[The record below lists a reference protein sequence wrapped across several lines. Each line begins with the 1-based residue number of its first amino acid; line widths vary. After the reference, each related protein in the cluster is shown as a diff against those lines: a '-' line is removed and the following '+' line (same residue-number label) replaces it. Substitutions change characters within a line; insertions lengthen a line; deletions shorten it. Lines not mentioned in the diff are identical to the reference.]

1 MTAPATTTEPARA
14 PARRAAPGGPPA
26 PAPTPDPAGP
36 AAAGR
41 GLAGLFAH
49 ARQDLPASLVVFLV
63 ALPLCLGIAVASGAP
78 ALSGIVA
85 GVVGGLVVGVASGSH
100 LMVSGPAAGLTA
112 IVLAGIQQSGTFA
125 RFLPAVV
132 FGGVLQVVLGLVRGG
147 VIGYYFPSSVI
158 KGMLAAIGLTL
169 ILKQIPHAVGYD
181 ADYVG
186 DFSYVEPTGETT
198 FSAISHALQQIQPG
212 AVIVALLGLALLILW
227 PRTPLARVKLLPGP
241 LAVVVTGVAVNELLR
256 VVAPGLVIRDTHL
269 VSLPTSPSQ
278 LLGQFASPDW
288 SALASSATWTLAA
301 TLGIVASLESLL
313 SLEATNKLDPL
324 KREAP
329 ANRELFAQGLGNIT
343 SGLLGGL
350 PVTGVI
356 VRSSANI
363 DAGAR
368 TRLSAIAHAVLL
380 AVSVVALPAVLNRIP
395 LAALAAVLLF
405 TGYKLASPALW
416 RAAWRVGPAHFAPF
430 AVTIIA
436 VLFTDLL
443 RGIAIGTV
451 VGVLFILA
459 QHLRQPVLKRVS
471 PPGAVLTRFELP
483 DHVTFLSKA
492 KIAAALEEL
501 PAGSRVE
508 IDGRK
513 TSRFDY
519 DALEALLEFR
529 EAARSRNIDYRL
541 VGVPEVATTPAH

>member
-1 MTAPATTTEPARA
+1 
-14 PARRAAPGGPPA
+14 
-26 PAPTPDPAGP
+26 
-36 AAAGR
+36 
-41 GLAGLFAH
+41 
-49 ARQDLPASLVVFLV
+49 
-63 ALPLCLGIAVASGAP
+63 
-78 ALSGIVA
+78 
-85 GVVGGLVVGVASGSH
+85 
-100 LMVSGPAAGLTA
+100 
-112 IVLAGIQQSGTFA
+112 
-125 RFLPAVV
+125 
-132 FGGVLQVVLGLVRGG
+132 
-147 VIGYYFPSSVI
+147 VI

-181 ADYVG
+181 RDYVG
-186 DFSYVEPTGETT
+186 DFAYAERGGETT
-198 FSAISHALQQIQPG
+198 FSAIGHAFQQVQPG
-212 AVIVALLGLALLILW
+212 AIIVALLGLVTLVLW
-227 PRTPLARVKLLPGP
+227 PRTPLARFKLLPGP
-241 LAVVVTGVAVNELLR
+241 LAVVLLGVGLNELLR
-256 VVAPGLVIRDTHL
+256 AVAPGIAIRDTHL
-269 VSLPTSPSQ
+269 VTLPENPSE
-278 LLGQFASPDW
+278 LLAQFARPDW
-288 SALASSATWTLAA
+288 SVIGSPTTWMLAA
-301 TLGIVASLESLL
+301 TIGIVASLESLL

-329 ANRELFAQGLGNIT
+329 ANRELFAQGLGNVT

-363 DAGAR
+363 DSGAR
-368 TRLSAIAHAVLL
+368 TRLSGIVHGFMLAGAVI
-380 AVSVVALPAVLNRIP
+380 ALPLVLNRIP

-405 TGYKLASPALW
+405 TGYKLAAPALW
-416 RAAWRVGPAHFAPF
+416 RSAWHIGPAHFAPF

-459 QHLRQPVLKRVS
+459 QHLRQPVLKPVS

-492 KIAAALEEL
+492 KLATALDAMQ
-501 PAGSRVE
+501 PGSRVE

-519 DALEALLEFR
+519 DALETLIAFR
-529 EAARSRNIDYRL
+529 ETARSRNIDYRL
-541 VGVPEVATTPAH
+541 VGVPEVETTPAH